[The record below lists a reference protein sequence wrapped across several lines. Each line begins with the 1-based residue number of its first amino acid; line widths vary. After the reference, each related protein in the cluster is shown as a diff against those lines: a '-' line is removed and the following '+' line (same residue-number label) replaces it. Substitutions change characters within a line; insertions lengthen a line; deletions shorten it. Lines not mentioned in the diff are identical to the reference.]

1 MTAAVHGYCYCVS
14 YRQHVLKPSVAL
26 WAMTGVLLLYSLG
39 IVVVLLTLSGV
50 ILGFGAWWAVRQ
62 HHPVVVQR
70 VRSHRPLNV
79 VRPHRQPNLLN
90 R

>member
-1 MTAAVHGYCYCVS
+1 MS

-39 IVVVLLTLSGV
+39 IVVVLLTLSAV
-50 ILGFGAWWAVRQ
+50 VVGFGAWWVVRQ

-70 VRSHRPLNV
+70 VGSR
-79 VRPHRQPNLLN
+79 RQPNVVN

>member
-1 MTAAVHGYCYCVS
+1 MS

-39 IVVVLLTLSGV
+39 IVVVLLTLSAVV
-50 ILGFGAWWAVRQ
+50 IGFGGWWVVRQ
-62 HHPVVVQR
+62 CHPVVVGR
-70 VRSHRPLNV
+70 VRPR
-79 VRPHRQPNLLN
+79 RQPNVVN

>member
-1 MTAAVHGYCYCVS
+1 MPSAGTGLFVS

-39 IVVVLLTLSGV
+39 IVVVLLTLSAVV
-50 ILGFGAWWAVRQ
+50 IGFGGWWAVRP
-62 HHPVVVQR
+62 HHQVVVDKF
-70 VRSHRPLNV
+70 RP
-79 VRPHRQPNLLN
+79 RRQPNVVN

>member
-1 MTAAVHGYCYCVS
+1 VGVS

-39 IVVVLLTLSGV
+39 IVVVLLTLSAVV
-50 ILGFGAWWAVRQ
+50 IGFGGWWVTRQ
-62 HHPVVVQR
+62 RHHVVVDK
-70 VRSHRPLNV
+70 
-79 VRPHRQPNLLN
+79 VRPRRQPNVAN

>member
-1 MTAAVHGYCYCVS
+1 MS

-39 IVVVLLTLSGV
+39 IVVVLLTLSVVV
-50 ILGFGAWWAVRQ
+50 IGFGGWWVAR
-62 HHPVVVQR
+62 HHRPVVV
-70 VRSHRPLNV
+70 HRA
-79 VRPHRQPNLLN
+79 RPHRQPNVVN

>member
-1 MTAAVHGYCYCVS
+1 MS

-39 IVVVLLTLSGV
+39 IVVVLLTLSAVV
-50 ILGFGAWWAVRQ
+50 IGFGAWWAMRQ
-62 HHPVVVQR
+62 HHPHPVAVGR
-70 VRSHRPLNV
+70 ARP
-79 VRPHRQPNLLN
+79 RRQPNVIN

>member
-1 MTAAVHGYCYCVS
+1 VS

-39 IVVVLLTLSGV
+39 IVVVLLTLSAVV
-50 ILGFGAWWAVRQ
+50 IGFGGWWVTRQRHPAVVGRA
-62 HHPVVVQR
+62 
-70 VRSHRPLNV
+70 RPRRTPNV
-79 VRPHRQPNLLN
+79 VN

>member
-1 MTAAVHGYCYCVS
+1 VS

-39 IVVVLLTLSGV
+39 IVVVLLTLSAVV
-50 ILGFGAWWAVRQ
+50 IGFGGWWAVR
-62 HHPVVVQR
+62 HHHQVVVDKF
-70 VRSHRPLNV
+70 RP
-79 VRPHRQPNLLN
+79 RRQPNVVN